1 MPKIYTRNTL
11 NEMLYDLMGR
21 AELVEQWWESSNKAF
36 DGKSPVDVYWSS
48 EEGRQKVADY
58 ILTYTNYSW

>member
-11 NEMLYDLMGR
+11 NEMLYELLGR
-21 AELVEQWWESSNKAF
+21 AELVDQWWNSSNKAF
-36 DGKSPVDVYWSS
+36 DGKAPVDVYWSG
-48 EEGRQKVADY
+48 EEGRHQVANY